1 MGVGGGGGSV
11 GEDRL
16 GEKKMRRRQ
25 PSNKG
30 RNFKLVR

>member
-1 MGVGGGGGSV
+1 MGVGDG

>member
-1 MGVGGGGGSV
+1 MGGVGGD

-30 RNFKLVR
+30 RNFKLAR